1 MTGQVRRINAVNGSL
16 FDVAAL
22 TDLSADDCHI
32 LIVSASTLYLMQHFA
47 LNEVNWLSR
56 YSEGTVSE
64 LWYLPVDDDSSPETL
79 DLVAEV
85 ARNYRLEV
93 NDVNCEAV
101 LASIDNLATQIGLL
115 NINLQGA
122 VGCGCD
128 GNQFDPDSLGAPEV
142 PPEGYLDD
150 KCRVANVLHDRIRNL
165 ASTVDTIGLNNW
177 VNLGVGTATAL
188 VAGLIA
194 AGPAGWGALT
204 VLGVV
209 SGIVLL
215 LNELSVG
222 ALGTLITEL
231 DENQDDLVCALFSSL
246 SAQGAR
252 EAYIDILD
260 GQGVNVLVQQVVA
273 YMLTNSV
280 TNQLFAPTGSYVDGS
295 DWLNDGFTPT
305 DCADCGTDQVV
316 FGRLLE
322 FPDADEF
329 GGSGSL
335 VQNGS
340 SRVLTSTQ
348 DENGFWYVAIKN
360 ELYGGTFSCNYTATT
375 IFEGGGRGWAWY
387 TWNGTENV
395 LDTEAEGSQDPMP
408 TQNLGSV
415 SAVVWIGAASFTVT
429 VTLN

>member
-1 MTGQVRRINAVNGSL
+1 MTGPKRVDRALGSI

-22 TDLSADDCHI
+22 SAIPDDDCHV
-32 LIVSASTLYLMQHFA
+32 LIVSGRSLYLMQHFA
-47 LNEVNWLSR
+47 NNEVNWLAR
-56 YSEGTVSE
+56 YVDEYIGE
-64 LWYLPVDDDSSPETL
+64 LYYQPVTL
-79 DLVAEV
+79 DSPNVDFVQRVAQD
-85 ARNYRLEV
+85 YRLEV
-93 NDVNCEAV
+93 NDLNCAEII
-101 LASIDNLATQIGLL
+101 ASVDNLAAQVGLI
-115 NINLQGA
+115 NVNLQGA

-128 GNQFDPDSLGAPEV
+128 GEQFDPESLSV
-142 PPEGYLDD
+142 PAIPGEGYLDD

-188 VAGLIA
+188 VAALVA
-194 AGPAGWGALT
+194 AGPAGWGTLL

-215 LNELSVG
+215 VNELSAGAMG
-222 ALGTLITEL
+222 ALVTEL
-231 DENQDDLVCALFSSL
+231 DENQDDLVCALYSSL

-252 EAYIDILD
+252 EAYIAVLD
-260 GQGVNVLVQQVVA
+260 GQGVNAIVQEIVEF
-273 YMLTNSV
+273 MLTNSV
-280 TNQLFAPTGSYVDGS
+280 TNELFQSTGSYLDGG
-295 DWLNDGFTPT
+295 DWLNDNFVPT
-305 DCADCGTDQVV
+305 DCLADCGIDQVV

-322 FPDADEF
+322 FPDANES

-340 SRVLTSTQ
+340 SRVLTATQ

-360 ELYGGTFSCNYTATT
+360 EMYGSTFSCNYTGITMG
-375 IFEGGGRGWAWY
+375 EGGGRGWAWY

-395 LDTEAEGSQDPMP
+395 LDTEAGGSQDPMP
-408 TQNLGSV
+408 IQNLGAV